1 MKKILSRSLV
11 YLIVMISL
19 ASAPLQAAAVD
30 TKILQN
36 IEKSLDLLLPGIKPD
51 SVLKTPVAGIYE
63 VMFGPKVVYMSEDG
77 RFLIQGSIVDLQ
89 TRENLTEP
97 RVMEAKIQAIE
108 SVGNENMVVYSP
120 SQGTPVKHRVNVFT
134 DIDCGYCRKLHEQ
147 MDEYNK
153 KGIEIRYLFFPRA
166 GKGSGSYKKAVQ
178 VWCADDKRA
187 AMDIAKSGASLT
199 GNDNCEN
206 PVDDHMMLGSL
217 VGVSGTPALVLDDGQ
232 LIPGYVPPDRLIK
245 VLDAR
250 QKTK

>member
-19 ASAPLQAAAVD
+19 ASAPLQAAEVD
-30 TKILQN
+30 AKILQN

-108 SVGNENMVVYSP
+108 SVGNDNMVVYSP
-120 SQGTPVKHRVNVFT
+120 SQGTAVKHRVNVFT

-153 KGIEIRYLFFPRA
+153 MGIEIRYLFFRRA
-166 GKGSGSYKKAVQ
+166 GKGSESYRKAVQ

-199 GNDNCEN
+199 GKDNCEN

-232 LIPGYVPPDRLIK
+232 LVPGYVPPDRLIK

-250 QKTK
+250 QYTK